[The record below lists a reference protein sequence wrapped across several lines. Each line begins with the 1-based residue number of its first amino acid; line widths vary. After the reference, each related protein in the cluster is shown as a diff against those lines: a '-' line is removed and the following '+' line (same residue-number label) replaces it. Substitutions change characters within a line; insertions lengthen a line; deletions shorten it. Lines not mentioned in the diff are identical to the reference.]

1 MAKNVKIN
9 SVIYAEVPQVS
20 IPLAEGEGT
29 AVFYDTT
36 GATAA
41 SGDILTGKSAF
52 IGNGF
57 VAGSMSNN
65 GAVSGSISK
74 ADGTYTIPAG
84 FHNGKGAVR
93 ISSEEQAKLVSGNIK
108 ARDHPRRVRQI
119 QCRRYG
125 RCHSGS
131 RHHHQRQD
139 GLRQWHQSDREPDNR
154 DRIPGQPD
162 QGADGRVKGMKVDV
176 KIAGASYSEVP
187 AVLLPLKNGGR
198 ARFCEVSDTT
208 AEASDVAL
216 GKRFYTSE
224 GELVV
229 GTAELSQGADTRKKI
244 TLIQKE
250 HQNLT
255 VSCNHPDLSSQ
266 TDLEGNT
273 IYATEYQ
280 DALDI
285 SLKADADYY
294 AGKITIN
301 GAEQE
306 STGSNR
312 QNAFASVSISNGMV
326 VSATDAI
333 PIPTVPFT
341 DVSLTLTGQGTQ
353 WLMGYLLATTKQ
365 SPETPKIGGALL
377 AGNDSDKGILFLVEG
392 EQRYAGCQ
400 VELTTGTGITD
411 SAELSYEKDTDLGVT
426 MMGKISDALYA
437 YLKESAESK
446 TEVTLTIKVVG

>member
-1 MAKNVKIN
+1 
-9 SVIYAEVPQVS
+9 
-20 IPLAEGEGT
+20 
-29 AVFYDTT
+29 
-36 GATAA
+36 
-41 SGDILTGKSAF
+41 
-52 IGNGF
+52 
-57 VAGSMSNN
+57 
-65 GAVSGSISK
+65 
-74 ADGTYTIPAG
+74 
-84 FHNGKGAVR
+84 
-93 ISSEEQAKLVSGNIK
+93 
-108 ARDHPRRVRQI
+108 
-119 QCRRYG
+119 
-125 RCHSGS
+125 
-131 RHHHQRQD
+131 
-139 GLRQWHQSDREPDNR
+139 
-154 DRIPGQPD
+154 
-162 QGADGRVKGMKVDV
+162 MKVNV
-176 KIAGASYSEVP
+176 TIAGASYSEVP
-187 AVLLPLKNGGR
+187 SILIPLKNGGR

-208 AEASDVAL
+208 AKAADVAK
-216 GKRFYTSE
+216 GKKFYTSE
-224 GELVV
+224 GELVT
-229 GTAELSQGADTRKKI
+229 GTADLSQADARKTI

-250 HQNLT
+250 HQTITLT
-255 VSCNHPDLSSQ
+255 CNHPELSSQ
-266 TDLEGNT
+266 TDSEGNT

-294 AGKITIN
+294 AGKIIIN

-365 SPETPKIGGALL
+365 SPESPKIGGALL

-411 SAELSYEKDTDLGVT
+411 SAELSYEKDADLGVT

>member
-1 MAKNVKIN
+1 M
-9 SVIYAEVPQVS
+9 
-20 IPLAEGEGT
+20 
-29 AVFYDTT
+29 
-36 GATAA
+36 
-41 SGDILTGKSAF
+41 SA
-52 IGNGF
+52 
-57 VAGSMSNN
+57 
-65 GAVSGSISK
+65 
-74 ADGTYTIPAG
+74 
-84 FHNGKGAVR
+84 
-93 ISSEEQAKLVSGNIK
+93 
-108 ARDHPRRVRQI
+108 
-119 QCRRYG
+119 
-125 RCHSGS
+125 
-131 RHHHQRQD
+131 
-139 GLRQWHQSDREPDNR
+139 
-154 DRIPGQPD
+154 
-162 QGADGRVKGMKVDV
+162 
-176 KIAGASYSEVP
+176 
-187 AVLLPLKNGGR
+187 
-198 ARFCEVSDTT
+198 
-208 AEASDVAL
+208 
-216 GKRFYTSE
+216 
-224 GELVV
+224 
-229 GTAELSQGADTRKKI
+229 
-244 TLIQKE
+244 
-250 HQNLT
+250 
-255 VSCNHPDLSSQ
+255 Q

-285 SLKADADYY
+285 SLKADTDYY

-306 STGSNR
+306 SIGSNR

-333 PIPTVPFT
+333 PIPTVPFS

-365 SPETPKIGGALL
+365 SPESPKIGGALL